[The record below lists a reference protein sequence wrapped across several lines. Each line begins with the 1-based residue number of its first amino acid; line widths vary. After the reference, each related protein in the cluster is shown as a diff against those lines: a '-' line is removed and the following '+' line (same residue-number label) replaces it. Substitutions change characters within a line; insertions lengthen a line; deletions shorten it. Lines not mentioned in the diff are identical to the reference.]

1 MKQDVEHLHAG
12 YGHIPMTVM
21 AIKAWAS
28 DLMTKPFGEK
38 ALLDAVSV
46 ALERDAEIRRGDADL
61 EAAAAL

>member
-1 MKQDVEHLHAG
+1 VKQDVKHLHAG

-21 AIKAWAS
+21 AIKAGAS
-28 DLMTKPFGEK
+28 DFITKPFGEK

-46 ALERDAEIRRGDADL
+46 ALERDAEIRRGDAEL

>member
-1 MKQDVEHLHAG
+1 VKQDVEHLHAG

-28 DLMTKPFGEK
+28 DFMTKPFGEK

-46 ALERDAEIRRGDADL
+46 ALERAEIRRGDADL

>member
-1 MKQDVEHLHAG
+1 
-12 YGHIPMTVM
+12 MTVM
-21 AIKAWAS
+21 AIKAGAS
-28 DLMTKPFGEK
+28 DFITKPFGEK

>member
-21 AIKAWAS
+21 AIKAGAS
-28 DLMTKPFGEK
+28 DFMTRPFGEK

-46 ALERDAEIRRGDADL
+46 ALERAEIRRGDADL